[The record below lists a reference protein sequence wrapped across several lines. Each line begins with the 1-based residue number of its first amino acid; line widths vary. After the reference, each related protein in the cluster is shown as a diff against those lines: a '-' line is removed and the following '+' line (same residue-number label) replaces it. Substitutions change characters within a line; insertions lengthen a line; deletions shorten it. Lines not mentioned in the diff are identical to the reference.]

1 MSLSK
6 ALLGWKGNLTTF
18 IPADYVLMLRM
29 DVNAFSDAAKE
40 LELENDE
47 LRAENEKL
55 KNQNKWLRKEY
66 TSLRKTR
73 ELEFA
78 ASCEAAT
85 NSMGQIGTLRDKNVE
100 LRELVHHMCTCMC
113 NIVDADY
120 ACEDCPMNND
130 TQNCDFERRIEEL
143 GIEV

>member
-29 DVNAFSDAAKE
+29 DMNAFSDAAKE

-55 KNQNKWLRKEY
+55 
-66 TSLRKTR
+66 R
-73 ELEFA
+73 EL
-78 ASCEAAT
+78 
-85 NSMGQIGTLRDKNVE
+85 LVE
-100 LRELVHHMCTCMC
+100 S
-113 NIVDADY
+113 VDVADAY
-120 ACEDCPMNND
+120 YYCGGVKDDLD
-130 TQNCDFERRIEEL
+130 TIKEEMREL
-143 GIEV
+143 GIEAG